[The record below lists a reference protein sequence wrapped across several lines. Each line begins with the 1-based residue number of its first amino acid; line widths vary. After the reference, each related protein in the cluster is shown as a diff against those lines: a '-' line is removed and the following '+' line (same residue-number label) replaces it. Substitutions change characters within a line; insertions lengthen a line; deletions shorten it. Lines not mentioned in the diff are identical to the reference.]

1 MAAEFGHLA
10 RRAAAILCLLIFNVP
25 PSDSRAQARISG
37 GTGACISRERDA
49 LLSFKAGLL
58 DPAGRPSSWQGEDC
72 CRWKGVRCSNRTGH
86 VVKLDLRNTNDD
98 YNSNLILSSDEMSPS
113 LAALQQLRYLDLSVN
128 DFNNSNIPVSM
139 GSLKNLRYLNLSSS
153 VFGGKIPSQLG
164 NLSNLEYLDVSWNRF
179 GDLHTVDLAWLSH
192 LSSLSN
198 LDMSY
203 VSLRDVRGWVHIVN
217 MLASLK
223 MLRLVGCDL
232 YQYSV
237 CYFKNQTSH
246 NLKSLIYHPTHLTR
260 HSSTTGFGTSR
271 ALRSFTYD
279 LAAGM
284 DLPLKNW
291 SALTSLSHLNLSYNN
306 LSGAIPSGPQQQ
318 ALDNQVE
325 IYIGNPNLCGY
336 PLTKNCSTSTS
347 GADQGVG
354 HEDAEHVVPLYFGMS
369 IGFLVGLWAVFCTML
384 TRRAWAIAY
393 YQIIDK
399 LYDEVYVR
407 VAIGWSR
414 LTTKKTHDNSRRSPR
429 HNPYN

>member
-164 NLSNLEYLDVSWNRF
+164 NNLTGDVVQCWKESDDSSSVFSLSSSYQFGSSMMGLSLRNNDLSGEFLKFLQRASALQFLDLSYNRF
-179 GDLHTVDLAWLSH
+179 FGTLPKWLEKMTWLRVLSVRSNMFSGDIPWNLTCLESLHHLDIASKIISGTIPSSVSRLKAMKIISYIPNGYFLEDNIPITTKGQTRDYTFINYDLLVNLD
-192 LSSLSN
+192 LSSNSLTGQIPEEISLLIGLKNMNLTSN
-198 LDMSY
+198 RLVGKVPNQIGD
-203 VSLRDVRGWVHIVN
+203 
-217 MLASLK
+217 LK
-223 MLRLVGCDL
+223 MLE
-232 YQYSV
+232 
-237 CYFKNQTSH
+237 
-246 NLKSLIYHPTHLTR
+246 SL
-260 HSSTTGFGTSR
+260 
-271 ALRSFTYD
+271 D
-279 LAAGM
+279 
-284 DLPLKNW
+284 
-291 SALTSLSHLNLSYNN
+291 LSYNE
-306 LSGAIPSGPQQQ
+306 LSGEIPS
-318 ALDNQVE
+318 
-325 IYIGNPNLCGY
+325 
-336 PLTKNCSTSTS
+336 S
-347 GADQGVG
+347 
-354 HEDAEHVVPLYFGMS
+354 
-369 IGFLVGLWAVFCTML
+369 
-384 TRRAWAIAY
+384 
-393 YQIIDK
+393 
-399 LYDEVYVR
+399 
-407 VAIGWSR
+407 
-414 LTTKKTHDNSRRSPR
+414 
-429 HNPYN
+429 